1 MAKFIAECRV
11 VLNKPLNT
19 EYFIVTITSDRVIT
33 DVRPGQFVQVR
44 VDGSKDIFLRR
55 PISVYDINRG
65 KNQIKL
71 LIRIAGEGTRALSD
85 LSEGDM
91 LNIITPLGNSFTIP
105 PEGSRSLLIGG
116 GVGVAPLFLLG
127 RELKAAGRNFSFLL
141 GYRSSEQIIE
151 KESFSS
157 LADLFITTNDG
168 SYGIMGLVT
177 SHPVISSGD
186 FTHIFTCGPDQ
197 MMRSV
202 ASIAVSS
209 GIDCEVSL
217 ENLMACGIGTC
228 LCCVE
233 PTIDGNLN
241 SCTEGPVFNIKR
253 LKWQI

>member
-11 VLNKPLNT
+11 VSNRHLNSD
-19 EYFIVTITSDRVIT
+19 YFIVTITSDRVIIN
-33 DVRPGQFVQVR
+33 VRPGQFVQVR
-44 VDGSKDIFLRR
+44 VDASKETFLRR
-55 PISVYDINRG
+55 PISVYDIERE

-71 LIRIAGEGTRALSD
+71 LIRIAGKGTRALSE
-85 LSEGDM
+85 LSEGDR
-91 LNIITPLGNSFTIP
+91 LNIITPLGNSFTMP

-116 GVGVAPLFLLG
+116 GVGVAPLFMLG
-127 RELKAAGRNFSFLL
+127 RELNAEGRHFSFLL

-151 KESFSS
+151 QERFAS
-157 LADLFITTNDG
+157 LANLFITTDDG
-168 SYGIMGLVT
+168 SYGTMGLVT
-177 SHPVISSGD
+177 SHPIINSGD
-186 FTHIFTCGPDQ
+186 FTHFFTCGPDL

-202 ASIAVSS
+202 ASIAASL
-209 GIDCEVSL
+209 DTECEVSL